1 MPVIKSREPRSTRG
15 DEIRKENVIPT
26 GNPAL
31 VNPIKRGIEEQE
43 QVSFLKEAGCD
54 RIQGYVFYKP
64 MPIEDFEKLENIKW
78 IEYNKEND

>member
-1 MPVIKSREPRSTRG
+1 MLVIKIREPRSTRG

-43 QVSFLKEAGCD
+43 QKGVTVPKSAAKIFADKPRNLDKTVSYTHLTL
-54 RIQGYVFYKP
+54 P
-64 MPIEDFEKLENIKW
+64 TKLEV
-78 IEYNKEND
+78 